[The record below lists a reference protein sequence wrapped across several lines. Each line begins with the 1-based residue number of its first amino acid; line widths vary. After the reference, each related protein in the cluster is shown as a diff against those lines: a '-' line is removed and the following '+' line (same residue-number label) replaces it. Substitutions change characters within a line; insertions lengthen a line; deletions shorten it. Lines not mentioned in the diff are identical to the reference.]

1 MYSRMLIPLDGSK
14 LAEQVLPY
22 ARYLANA
29 LTLPV
34 ELFQA
39 VDAAALEA
47 LANPAQSRY
56 IDTLLN
62 EKRTSSAQ
70 YLETVGKSF
79 QQGRIASAVAATRLS
94 KHRVIACASTIDAL
108 GSFIDRSHGTH

>member
-22 ARYLANA
+22 ARYLAKA

-79 QQGRIASAVAATRLS
+79 QQDRIASAVEIGKPEDLILDEATADPQTL
-94 KHRVIACASTIDAL
+94 IIMAT
-108 GSFIDRSHGTH
+108 HGR